1 MLWLRY
7 AYGGAL
13 PERYREWVLHDVTA
27 PTWILRHVLRGVVQF
42 LPFAIVLMLVI
53 PVDKGILAT
62 GIAMGAL
69 IGLLFSTAFVDNV
82 AESRAMKAG
91 YPEGYA
97 AQVRRER
104 VKKARARARQRR
116 WPPRTRSTTPRGRRT
131 GRAAG
136 CA

>member
-1 MLWLRY
+1 MS
-7 AYGGAL
+7 AC
-13 PERYREWVLHDVTA
+13 E
-27 PTWILRHVLRGVVQF
+27 
-42 LPFAIVLMLVI
+42 VI
-53 PVDKGILAT
+53 FQRSICLGKSARMAT

-82 AESRAMKAG
+82 SESRAMKAG

-116 WPPRTRSTTPRGRRT
+116 
-131 GRAAG
+131 
-136 CA
+136 

>member
-1 MLWLRY
+1 M
-7 AYGGAL
+7 
-13 PERYREWVLHDVTA
+13 V
-27 PTWILRHVLRGVVQF
+27 RHVLRGVVQF
-42 LPFAIVLMLVI
+42 LPFAIVLLLVI

-116 WPPRTRSTTPRGRRT
+116 
-131 GRAAG
+131 
-136 CA
+136 

>member
-1 MLWLRY
+1 
-7 AYGGAL
+7 
-13 PERYREWVLHDVTA
+13 VLHDVTA
-27 PTWILRHVLRGVVQF
+27 PTWILCHVLRGVVQF
-42 LPFAIVLMLVI
+42 LPFAIVLLLVI

-104 VKKARARARQRR
+104 VKKARARSRQRR
-116 WPPRTRSTTPRGRRT
+116 
-131 GRAAG
+131 
-136 CA
+136 

>member
-1 MLWLRY
+1 MKRPGPLLWLRY

-27 PTWILRHVLRGVVQF
+27 PSWVVRHVLRGVVQF
-42 LPFAIVLMLVI
+42 LPFAIVLLLVI

-97 AQVRRER
+97 ARVRRER

-116 WPPRTRSTTPRGRRT
+116 
-131 GRAAG
+131 
-136 CA
+136 